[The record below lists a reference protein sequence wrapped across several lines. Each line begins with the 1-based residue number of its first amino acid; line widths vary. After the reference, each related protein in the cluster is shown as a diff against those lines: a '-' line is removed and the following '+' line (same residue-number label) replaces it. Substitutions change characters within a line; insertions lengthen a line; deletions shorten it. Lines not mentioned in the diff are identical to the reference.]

1 MGELEV
7 ESLAILG
14 AIVVFFPILSGIISL
29 VLTLRIFVTAINS
42 RSKNVA
48 LTLTI
53 LRRIIQGFFL
63 LFGFPLACFLLFID
77 AIPLKFLGLFSL
89 ALLYFALHLEYIS
102 KNSNFR
108 GKKELPVYSADGT
121 EIIRAKKVKRFGR
134 SSGRDG
140 HGPGGQH

>member
-1 MGELEV
+1 M

-14 AIVVFFPILSGIISL
+14 AIVVFSPILSGIISL